1 MAAISEEKTVDFGLL
16 YDVKLKKIGKSIL
29 LQAWVGSLVAGG

>member
-16 YDVKLKKIGKSIL
+16 RDVKLRKKGKSIL
-29 LQAWVGSLVAGG
+29 LQVWVGYLAAGV